1 MNIEG
6 LSASLYKLP
15 FILVKD
21 GVVNDVNH
29 QFTNMMEFTCDDLL
43 NKSIEDLFN
52 ILRVGPNAN
61 PYNICGEK
69 DYFIFT
75 KSLDV
80 RMVNIEIVEE
90 RNEKLFFFKLQ
101 PKSNIHDKY
110 PFISKFCSDNYDG
123 VAIFSLPDITLLKAN
138 ETFVSFFDEPFN
150 KLENCIG
157 KRVSEFVTGF
167 EGSTSEKVWED
178 IVETGQSFYTDEYRF
193 DRFERGITY
202 WKSTIT
208 PIHEEGKL
216 KYCVEVTKDITE
228 QVMQR
233 RKIEEQAEIIR
244 LQNEKLRWQ
253 ADLLNLS
260 SEVIFTWKLDGE
272 ITSWNKGAEQLYGYN
287 SEEAVGSICHE
298 LLQTKYPL
306 DINELQFIL
315 KDNEIWR
322 GIIKHTCKEGKK
334 RSIST
339 SHQIVTNDNGE
350 KIVLEINHDITQII
364 RTEEQVKQQ
373 KNELEEIIQGIDD
386 AIFIYDSNK
395 KFYLVN
401 KAGKELYKDHEFSN
415 FENLRNKDQFR
426 YYDENGNEIS
436 TDNLIVSRVSRGEI
450 VTNYKMTFKTD
461 LETKHMSVNGRP
473 IYDKESKLKFIVLS
487 CRNITKDIETQRSME
502 QQKKLLETII
512 DTMQESLYVVDRVG
526 NYITSNKLSKER
538 LLTAFETIEQSFNS
552 SEIYDSNGKRLTIEE
567 LPAYSVFRGETIKNQ
582 VYHYIFNEREI
593 DIVTSGTPI
602 FDEKGNIRYAVI
614 STRDISNI
622 IQSEKALKQ
631 TQEKLLAAE
640 LEKNRVLEETLEIK
654 DEFLSL
660 ISHEFRT
667 PLNVINTAIQAINYF
682 CINDLPEKAKKYL
695 DMIKLNAFRQLRLV
709 NNLLDIT
716 RADAGRIKINKKN
729 LDIVFISKA
738 ITESVETYAYQ
749 KGIAVDFTSS
759 FAERTIGIDD
769 EKYERILLNL
779 LSNAIKFTPKGKSIV
794 VRLTLRKKNI
804 CIQVQDEGIGIPKDK
819 KNIIFE
825 RFGQVDSSL
834 SRQAEGT
841 GIGLSLVKR
850 FVEALGGSVSV
861 KSTVGK
867 GSTFTILLP
876 DEVVIEEDND
886 EMANLMDNRLVQVTN
901 VEFSDIYL

>member
-1 MNIEG
+1 MNTEG
-6 LSASLYKLP
+6 LSVSLYKLP

-21 GVVNDVNH
+21 GVVNEINQ
-29 QFTNMMEFTCDDLL
+29 QFINMMEFTSDDLL
-43 NKSIEDLFN
+43 NKSIEDLFK
-52 ILRVGPNAN
+52 ILRAGPNIN
-61 PYNICGEK
+61 PYNICGDK

-75 KSLDV
+75 KSLGV
-80 RMVNIEIVEE
+80 RMVNIEVVEE

-101 PKSNIHDKY
+101 PRSSIDDKY

-138 ETFVSFFDEPFN
+138 ETFVSFFDDPFN

-167 EGSTSEKVWED
+167 QGSTSEKIWKG
-178 IVETGQSFYTDEYRF
+178 IVETGQTFYTDEYMF

-208 PIHEEGKL
+208 PIYEEGKL

-228 QVMQR
+228 QVLQR

-244 LQNEKLRWQ
+244 LQNEKLKWQ

-272 ITSWNKGAEQLYGYN
+272 ITSWNKGAEQLYGYS
-287 SEEAVGSICHE
+287 SEEALGNICHE
-298 LLQTKYPL
+298 ILKTKYPL

-322 GIIKHTCKEGKK
+322 GVIEHVCKDGRKL
-334 RSIST
+334 IVST

-350 KIVLEINHDITQII
+350 KIVVEINRDITEVT
-364 RTEEQVKQQ
+364 RVEEQVKQQ

-395 KFYLVN
+395 RFYLVN
-401 KAGKELYKDHEFSN
+401 KAAKELYKDHEFSN
-415 FENLRNKDQFR
+415 FQNLRNKDPFK
-426 YYDENGNEIS
+426 YYDENGNEI
-436 TDNLIVSRVSRGEI
+436 TADNLIVSRVSRGEV
-450 VTNYKMTFKTD
+450 VTNYKMTFKND

-473 IYDKESKLKFIVLS
+473 IYDKEGNLKFIVLS

-512 DTMQESLYVVDRVG
+512 DTMQESLYVVDRDG

-538 LLTAFETIEQSFNS
+538 LLTVFETIEQSFNL

-567 LPAYSVFRGETIKNQ
+567 LPAYSVFRGKTIKNE

-602 FDEKGNIRYAVI
+602 FDEQGNIRYAVI
-614 STRDISNI
+614 STRDISSI
-622 IQSEKALKQ
+622 IQSEKTLKQ
-631 TQEKLLAAE
+631 AQEKLLAAE
-640 LEKNRVLEETLEIK
+640 LEKNKVLKQTLEIK

-682 CINDLPEKAKKYL
+682 CINDLPKKAKTYL
-695 DMIKLNAFRQLRLV
+695 DMIKLNTFRQLRLV

-716 RADAGRIKINKKN
+716 RADAGRIKITKKN
-729 LDIVFISKA
+729 LDIVFITKA
-738 ITESVETYAYQ
+738 ITESVQTYASQ
-749 KGIAVDFTSS
+749 KEITVEFTSA
-759 FAERTIGIDD
+759 FMKRIIGIDD

-779 LSNAIKFTPKGKSIV
+779 LSNAIKFTPKGKSII
-794 VRLTLRKKNI
+794 VRLSLRKNNI
-804 CIQVQDEGIGIPKDK
+804 CIQVEDEGIGIPKDK
-819 KNIIFE
+819 KNVIFE

-850 FVEALGGSVSV
+850 FVEGLGGSISV

-876 DEVVIEEDND
+876 DEVVIEEDNN
-886 EMANLMDNRLVQVTN
+886 EMTDLMDNRLVQMTN